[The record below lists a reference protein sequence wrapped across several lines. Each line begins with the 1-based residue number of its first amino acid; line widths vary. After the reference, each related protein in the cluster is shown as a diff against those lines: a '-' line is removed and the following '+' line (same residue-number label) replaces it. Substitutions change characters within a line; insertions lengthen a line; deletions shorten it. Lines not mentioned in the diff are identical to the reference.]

1 MSAIQPYS
9 SSNQVGTTSSPYSKI
24 GRQVARVVNNTE
36 LAIVSVARRAAIE
49 SAKLDAMQAIASQA
63 MHGVAMVSQ
72 TEMQLAQMV
81 PLAASRL
88 QAIGDMHALASVEI
102 VSSAPRRL
110 G

>member
-1 MSAIQPYS
+1 MSSIQPYS
-9 SSNQVGTTSSPYSKI
+9 QSSAVAGTSVTFSRSR
-24 GRQVARVVNNTE
+24 RQVARVISNTE
-36 LAIVSVARRAAIE
+36 LAVVQVAGRAAIE

-63 MHGVAMVSQ
+63 MHGVALVSQ

-81 PLAASRL
+81 PLATSRL

-102 VSSAPRRL
+102 VSSSPRRL